1 MCKDL
6 LRRLPQAPKLRSVI
20 KAWLVGEDGRTSFTK
35 DVPVSAAIAVAK
47 AFGQFHENIGFPD
60 YERLLSRGYRRFL
73 RPGQVVFDIGAH
85 AGVHLEQFL
94 GLVGPSGRVIAF
106 EPIPAL
112 AADLATKYRDSS
124 IVEVRN
130 IALGD
135 EPGRSGF
142 LILHKALGMSG
153 FRQRA
158 GSGDQGAEE
167 ITVEVDTLDHQA
179 AELGRLDYIK
189 IDIEGAE
196 ISCLRGARQT
206 VNRYRPLISVEYG
219 MPGYS
224 MFGNTAMT
232 LFEWARECGYVP
244 SDLFGNLIAR
254 PDEWAVV
261 CDYSLWDF
269 FLVPE
274 ERRREWVSIF

>member
-1 MCKDL
+1 M
-6 LRRLPQAPKLRSVI
+6 R
-20 KAWLVGEDGRTSFTK
+20 EDGRTSVTK
-35 DVPVSAAIAVAK
+35 DAPVSAAISVAK
-47 AFGQFHENIGFPD
+47 AFGQLHENVGFPD
-60 YERLLSRGYRRFL
+60 YERLLSRAYRRFL
-73 RPGQVVFDIGAH
+73 RPGQVVFDVGAH
-85 AGVHLEQFL
+85 AGLHLEQFL
-94 GLVGPSGRVIAF
+94 GLVGPSGHVIAF
-106 EPIPAL
+106 EPIPEL
-112 AADLATKYRDSS
+112 AADLVDKYRDSS
-124 IVEVRN
+124 IVEIRN

-135 EPGRSGF
+135 KPGRSGF

-206 VNRYRPLISVEYG
+206 VNRHRPLISVEYG